1 MKYIKAIVFMI
12 VLLFACVFTVNSYA
26 EESSFQ
32 CNTNPELIQEM
43 NNALIQK
50 KAKEYNPWSEKIQ
63 LFQIGSLWSDKLM
76 PSTGDVKV
84 LVVPIEFANEKLENT
99 ICDRLQE
106 VYFSEKDLTNNQ
118 LTYSDLSFCD
128 YYKKE
133 SFEDDLLHVMDI
145 HSHNFMKAYF
155 STTDDADEKATRL
168 YTVIGRLDKMLPDIL
183 TRISV
188 GGKFEDIHPSEI
200 FEYPFGDFPNEWL
213 DNVTEYKVGGVF
225 GENQ

>member
-133 SFEDDLLHVMDI
+133 SFNKL
-145 HSHNFMKAYF
+145 
-155 STTDDADEKATRL
+155 RL
-168 YTVIGRLDKMLPDIL
+168 SGVVLPVYTA
-183 TRISV
+183 S
-188 GGKFEDIHPSEI
+188 
-200 FEYPFGDFPNEWL
+200 
-213 DNVTEYKVGGVF
+213 
-225 GENQ
+225 